1 MSERNNIWMWASAAL
16 LCTTIL
22 AGYMALNSQ
31 SKLAGLQ
38 ADYDA
43 LMEGVESMQ
52 GSLEDLTI
60 LIDMRIDYGEE
71 NIVWYN
77 STRVPLN
84 AKLLEATEI
93 IAPVDYTL
101 SDYGAI
107 VNEIGEVS
115 GDEGFFWLWYT
126 YEEGGWQLGMTGA
139 DTRSLK
145 DGDIVAWE
153 YTNVFPF

>member
-1 MSERNNIWMWASAAL
+1 MWASAAL

-31 SKLAGLQ
+31 SKLVGLQ

-43 LMEGVESMQ
+43 LMESVESMQ

-60 LIDMRIDYGEE
+60 LIDMRIDYGDG

-77 STRVPLN
+77 STRVLLN

-93 IAPVDYTL
+93 IASVDYTL

-107 VNEIGEVS
+107 VNEIGEVG

-126 YEEGGWQLGMTGA
+126 YEEDGWQLGMTGA
-139 DTRSLK
+139 DTWSLK
-145 DGDIVAWE
+145 EGDIVAWE

>member
-1 MSERNNIWMWASAAL
+1 MWASVAL

-31 SKLAGLQ
+31 SKLVGLQ

-43 LMEGVESMQ
+43 LLERVESMQ

-60 LIDMRIDYGEE
+60 QIDMRIDYGEG

-77 STRVPLN
+77 STRIPLN

-107 VNEIGEVS
+107 VNEISEVG
-115 GDEGFFWLWYT
+115 GDEGFFWLSLMRSARLAETKVSSGSGTPTRKMAGRW
-126 YEEGGWQLGMTGA
+126 GWLALTHGA
-139 DTRSLK
+139 
-145 DGDIVAWE
+145 
-153 YTNVFPF
+153 

>member
-1 MSERNNIWMWASAAL
+1 MSERNSIWMWASAAL

-22 AGYMALNSQ
+22 ASYMALNSQ
-31 SKLAGLQ
+31 NKLVGLQ

-43 LMEGVESMQ
+43 LLERVESMQ
-52 GSLEDLTI
+52 GSLDNLKI
-60 LIDMRIDYGEE
+60 IIDMRIEYGDE

-77 STRVPLN
+77 STLVPLN

-93 IAPVDYTL
+93 IASVDFAP
-101 SDYGAI
+101 SDFGAI
-107 VNEIGEVS
+107 VNEIGEVG

-126 YEEGGWQLGMTGA
+126 YKEGGWQLGMTGA
-139 DTRSLK
+139 DIWSLK

-153 YTNVFPF
+153 YTNEFPF